1 MDTRLDLMAVL
12 SIVGSGCL
20 GMIVV
25 RLSNPFLKG
34 LGWLAVSYAC
44 GTVSAVL
51 LLFHGHANPFF
62 TVVVANG
69 LILLAFVFLHSAIL
83 ELYERGIRVSRFG
96 LLLIG
101 LYLFV
106 QLYFTYVH
114 DSHQMRLVFGSI
126 LMASQ
131 ATQSGLLLLL
141 HPQRGMR
148 MPSWS
153 TAFLC
158 LSFAVYNLVRSAF
171 VAVRG
176 VPQDIFA
183 PDLLQFISIIVLLGT
198 SLGIGFGFFWMTTAK
213 LRHMLERLA
222 ATDPLTGVFNR
233 RMFRELCERE
243 VARSLRSGEPF
254 SLLVADLD
262 HFKQVNDRHGH
273 LVGDEVLRAIS
284 ECIQSEL
291 RASDILGRWGG
302 EEFVVL
308 LPMCPPATAFAVA
321 ERLRVRVE
329 SLNLPSPD
337 EEESPIRITIGVTIS
352 LGVSIFRGSADTL
365 DAVFRRS
372 DAALYRAKTT
382 GRNRVL
388 MLE

>member
-20 GMIVV
+20 GLIVV

-34 LGWLAVSYAC
+34 LGWLAASFAC
-44 GTVSAVL
+44 GTVSAAL
-51 LLFHGHANPFF
+51 LLFHERAGPFF
-62 TVVVANG
+62 TVIVANG
-69 LILLAFVFLHSAIL
+69 LILLAFVLVHSAIL
-83 ELYERGIRVSRFG
+83 ELYEKGIRISRFG
-96 LLLIG
+96 LVLMG
-101 LYLFV
+101 LYLV
-106 QLYFTYVH
+106 THVYFTYVH

-126 LMASQ
+126 LIAAQ
-131 ATQSGLLLLL
+131 ATQSGLLLLR
-141 HPQRGMR
+141 PQRGMR

-158 LSFAVYNLVRSAF
+158 LSFAAYNLVRSVI
-171 VAVRG
+171 VAIRG

-183 PDLLQFISIIVLLGT
+183 PSLLQFISIIVMLGS

-273 LVGDEVLRAIS
+273 LAGDEVLRAIA

-291 RASDILGRWGG
+291 RSSDILGRWGG

-308 LPMCPPATAFAVA
+308 LPTCTSETAFAVA

-329 SLNLPSPD
+329 ALDLPSRD
-337 EEESPIRITIGVTIS
+337 EEGTPIRVTIRVTIS
-352 LGVSIFRGSADTL
+352 LGVAVFRGSADTL

-372 DAALYRAKTT
+372 DMALYRAKRS